1 MSYGADLFFQNAQ
14 NFMWI
19 SKMQKN
25 FEKLFLALK
34 IMVFELVII
43 IVIIIIIIIII
54 FSLFHVDEYKN
65 LQ

>member
-1 MSYGADLFFQNAQ
+1 
-14 NFMWI
+14 
-19 SKMQKN
+19 MQKN

-34 IMVFELVII
+34 IMVFEPVII
-43 IVIIIIIIIII
+43 IVIIIIIII

>member
-1 MSYGADLFFQNAQ
+1 
-14 NFMWI
+14 
-19 SKMQKN
+19 MQKN

-34 IMVFELVII
+34 IMVFEPVII
-43 IVIIIIIIIII
+43 IVIIIIIIII

>member
-1 MSYGADLFFQNAQ
+1 
-14 NFMWI
+14 
-19 SKMQKN
+19 MQKN

-34 IMVFELVII
+34 IMVFEPVII
-43 IVIIIIIIIII
+43 IVIIIIIIIIII